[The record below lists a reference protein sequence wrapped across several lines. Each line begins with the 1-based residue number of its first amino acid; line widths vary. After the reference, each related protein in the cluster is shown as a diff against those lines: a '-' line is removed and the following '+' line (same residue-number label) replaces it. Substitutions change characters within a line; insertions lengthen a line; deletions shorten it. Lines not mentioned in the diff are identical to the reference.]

1 MVKNTTGGTGTKSIG
16 RKHQTARDSRLVLS
30 VDEYEKYAIV
40 TKMFGNSMCEIR
52 LNDDTKLIGH
62 IRKKFTGRNKRHNFI
77 TAFTIV
83 LVNLRDYEKPP
94 KNCDIISIYD
104 EIQIEQLKQIPGI
117 KIDALLNMR
126 IDCSSCGKAT
136 DTNII
141 FSLEDEDEELTNKL
155 TKIEDFEIEK
165 TEEIDID
172 DI

>member
-16 RKHQTARDSRLVLS
+16 RKHQTPRDSRLVLS

-40 TKMFGNSMCEIR
+40 TKMFGNGMCEIR

-62 IRKKFTGRNKRHNFI
+62 IRKKFSGRNKRHNLI
-77 TAFTIV
+77 SAFTIV

-117 KIDALLNMR
+117 NINSLLNMR
-126 IDCSSCGKAT
+126 IDGSACNVT
-136 DTNII
+136 DANVT
-141 FSLEDEDEELTNKL
+141 FSLEEEEEPTNKL
-155 TKIEDFEIEK
+155 SSIDNFEIQK
-165 TEEIDID
+165 TKDIDID